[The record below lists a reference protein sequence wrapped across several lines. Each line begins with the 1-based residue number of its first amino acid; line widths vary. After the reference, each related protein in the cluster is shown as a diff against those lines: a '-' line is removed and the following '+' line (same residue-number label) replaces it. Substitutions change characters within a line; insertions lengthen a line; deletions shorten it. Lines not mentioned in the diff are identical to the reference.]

1 MKKQWPSQ
9 KKGKNKTRRRKV
21 ASRLVLPSV
30 IFHLGLDLILA
41 SSRNNE
47 NGFFSVHEQRV
58 TTGAVPGWF
67 FPIFFCRFPSD
78 FAEFRFSFNGV
89 DAVFA
94 KVANV
99 EWRPRN
105 NLHFS

>member
-21 ASRLVLPSV
+21 ASRLVLPFV

-67 FPIFFCRFPSD
+67 FPIFFLSISIGFCRVSIQF
-78 FAEFRFSFNGV
+78 
-89 DAVFA
+89 
-94 KVANV
+94 
-99 EWRPRN
+99 
-105 NLHFS
+105 